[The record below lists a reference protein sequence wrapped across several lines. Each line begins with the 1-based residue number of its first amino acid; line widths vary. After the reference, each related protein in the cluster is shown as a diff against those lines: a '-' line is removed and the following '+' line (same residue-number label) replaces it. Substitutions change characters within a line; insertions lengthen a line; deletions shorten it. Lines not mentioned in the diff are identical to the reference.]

1 MNYFELINKCLVEL
15 NYKQETS
22 FSQLSKNEHEKLKNI
37 INIINTEICS
47 LEKWN
52 FLLREISL
60 TLPAQTGQIANSVNG
75 RIAAVILDGQKYFYL
90 DDFEKF
96 FTNSQPE
103 KTYTSFND
111 KLLFPVFDEE
121 KEIKIIYYTADCAVS
136 GTGEEKKVL
145 FIFRQPVHEFF
156 YSRQQTVSMIDDT
169 VHVADESFFIP
180 QCFHNIVSS
189 YILSFCSVVYDT
201 RFLSILY
208 YYILRRNA
216 FHDRIESQRYRVVY
230 PS

>member
-52 FLLREISL
+52 FLLREFSL

-145 FIFRQPVHEFF
+145 EAE
-156 YSRQQTVSMIDDT
+156 T
-169 VHVADESFFIP
+169 DESLIP
-180 QCFHNIVSS
+180 EPFSEP
-189 YILSFCSVVYDT
+189 LLVYGSCMRLKGNPQHT
-201 RFLSILY
+201 RFNYWYGMYKEALANMKAKLAVDA
-208 YYILRRNA
+208 NA
-216 FHDRIESQRYRVVY
+216 APQVNLFRT
-230 PS
+230 

>member
-1 MNYFELINKCLVEL
+1 MNYFELIKKCLVEL

-145 FIFRQPVHEFF
+145 EAE
-156 YSRQQTVSMIDDT
+156 T
-169 VHVADESFFIP
+169 DESLIP
-180 QCFHNIVSS
+180 EPFSEP
-189 YILSFCSVVYDT
+189 LLVYGSCMRLKGNPQHT
-201 RFLSILY
+201 RFNYWYGMYKEALANMKAKLAVDA
-208 YYILRRNA
+208 NA
-216 FHDRIESQRYRVVY
+216 APQVNLFRT
-230 PS
+230 

>member
-37 INIINTEICS
+37 INIINMEICS

-145 FIFRQPVHEFF
+145 EAE
-156 YSRQQTVSMIDDT
+156 T
-169 VHVADESFFIP
+169 DESLIP
-180 QCFHNIVSS
+180 EPFSEP
-189 YILSFCSVVYDT
+189 LLVYGSCMRLKGNPQHT
-201 RFLSILY
+201 RFNYWYGMYKEALANMKAKLAVDA
-208 YYILRRNA
+208 NA
-216 FHDRIESQRYRVVY
+216 APQVNLFRT
-230 PS
+230 

>member
-136 GTGEEKKVL
+136 GTCEEKKVL
-145 FIFRQPVHEFF
+145 EAE
-156 YSRQQTVSMIDDT
+156 T
-169 VHVADESFFIP
+169 DESLIP
-180 QCFHNIVSS
+180 EPFSEP
-189 YILSFCSVVYDT
+189 LLVYGSCMRLKGNPQHT
-201 RFLSILY
+201 RFNYWYGMYKEALANMKAKLAVDA
-208 YYILRRNA
+208 NA
-216 FHDRIESQRYRVVY
+216 APQVNLFRT
-230 PS
+230 